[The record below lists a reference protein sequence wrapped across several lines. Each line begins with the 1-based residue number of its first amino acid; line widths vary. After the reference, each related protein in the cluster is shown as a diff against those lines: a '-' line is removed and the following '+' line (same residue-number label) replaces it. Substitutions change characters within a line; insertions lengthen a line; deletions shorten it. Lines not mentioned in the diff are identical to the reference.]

1 MTNLCD
7 YEISILK
14 VCAGIPVPGLQW
26 GAAMGQALE
35 FLSGSGLVH
44 RSHQGVYSATEA
56 GKELLASQ
64 TPGNVVPSHTST

>member
-1 MTNLCD
+1 MKNLCPF
-7 YEISILK
+7 EIQVLK
-14 VCAGIPVPGLQW
+14 VCAGIPSPGLEW

-35 FLSGSGLVH
+35 FLNGSGLVH

-64 TPGNVVPSHTST
+64 TLENMLPSPTST